1 MSSNPRRGKKGPSP
15 NPEECPKIPM
25 FLNPEGDKMSEV
37 KWTEEQSQAIHEKG
51 SNILVAAA
59 AGSGKTA
66 VLVERIINKIIEEE
80 IDIDKLL
87 VVTFT
92 NAAAS
97 EMRERILNAI
107 YKKIEEEP
115 TNLRLQKQITLL
127 NKSNICTIHSFCLDV
142 IRNNFYEI
150 NISPN
155 FRIGDTAEIELLKEE
170 VLDELFEDLYLKE
183 DEGFLK
189 LLEIYT
195 SYKDDEPLKD
205 IVKSIYNF
213 IQSAPFPEKWLAEKV
228 KLFDIDIENTDF
240 AETVWGKII
249 LNNYKE
255 CIEENILG
263 LKKIKKEL
271 EAENELEKF
280 SQAIRLDIENLESLL
295 VNLNSWDKSY
305 ELAKTFSF
313 VRWPSSKK
321 INSETPA
328 FVKEK
333 RDMINAKFKKLKDS
347 IFIYTSAEVLS
358 DLKNMYEVLKLLQA
372 IILKFNENYKKAK
385 LERNIIDFNDIEHLA
400 LKILI
405 KDEDGK
411 YVPSEIAKKYQDKF
425 EEIAIDEYQD
435 SNMVQEYI
443 LTSISKGNNI
453 FMVGDVKQSIYKFR
467 QAMPELFLNKYKTY
481 KLKKEKTEADD
492 LKIQLFKNFR
502 SRKNILDTTNIIF
515 QEIMSKDLGDVDY
528 NEDEYLNLGAN
539 YEEPQLENIDFAG
552 KTEINII
559 NLEDTTKDSQ
569 EDEEDNGKTE
579 RIENSILEA
588 RYVAQKINELINSNY
603 YVLDK
608 KEGYRK
614 VTYKDIVVLLRST
627 TELSPIYEKEIS
639 DLGMPVYS
647 ETSTE
652 YLNSVEIQLIM
663 SCLKIIDNPMQD
675 IPLVTVM
682 RSMIGGFTDND
693 LIEIRL
699 ADKYENFYESIVKA
713 RIQVNEELRNK
724 IDSFLELINQWREA
738 SEFLA
743 LDELIW
749 KIYMDT
755 GYYNYVGLMQ
765 NGKLRQA
772 NLKMLFE
779 RAKQYESATFK
790 GVFNF
795 INFIDKLKLRN
806 NDLGAAK
813 IIGENENVIR
823 IMSIHKSKGLEFPV
837 VFLSST
843 GKNFNLKDLR
853 EKILIHQEIGF
864 GPNYENSEL
873 KIEYPTLAKEAI
885 KMVSKRESIS
895 EEMRVLYVALTRAK
909 EKLIITGI
917 EKDLQKSIESK
928 EKELQ
933 IYESEENS
941 KINPKIL
948 ESYKSYLDWIELVYL
963 KNKIKNSDIF
973 EFNVVSKTE
982 ILNQTVES
990 ETERKDVLKDIANK
1004 KVSKENMEKIKN
1016 ILEWEYKYKDST
1028 EMPSEL
1034 SVSKIKELS
1043 KDTEEKI
1050 GITLKKPNFL
1060 IEKTELTPAEKGTIM
1075 HLCLQKLNYKE
1086 EYNLEKLKN
1095 MVNNLVNKEIILPKE
1110 AESVNYN
1117 KILAFLS
1124 SNIWKEMQT
1133 AKVVEQEKAFYLNLK
1148 ANEIY
1153 QNDAEDEI
1161 LVQGIIDLYYITNN
1175 DELVLVDYKTD
1186 YVENNNEQSLEDK
1199 YNIQLEIY
1207 KKALEESLNR
1217 KVDKV
1222 YIYSTWLNKE
1232 IEI

>member
-358 DLKNMYEVLKLLQA
+358 DLKNMYEVLNLLQA

-569 EDEEDNGKTE
+569 EDEEDNVKTE

-933 IYESEENS
+933 IYESEDNS

-1217 KVDKV
+1217 KVDNV

>member
-271 EAENELEKF
+271 DAENELEKF
-280 SQAIRLDIENLESLL
+280 SQALRLDIENLESLL

-328 FVKEK
+328 VVKEK

-358 DLKNMYEVLKLLQA
+358 DLKNMYEVLNLLQA

-569 EDEEDNGKTE
+569 EDEEDNVKTE

-588 RYVAQKINELINSNY
+588 RYVAQKINELVNSNY

-652 YLNSVEIQLIM
+652 YLNSVEIQIIM

-713 RIQVNEELRNK
+713 RIQVNEELHNK
-724 IDSFLELINQWREA
+724 IDFFLELINNWREA

-933 IYESEENS
+933 IYESEDNS

-1186 YVENNNEQSLEDK
+1186 YVENNSEQSLKAK

>member
-1 MSSNPRRGKKGPSP
+1 MSSNPRRGKKGPSQ

-150 NISPN
+150 NILPN

-358 DLKNMYEVLKLLQA
+358 DLKNMYEVLNLLQA

-569 EDEEDNGKTE
+569 EDEEDNVKTE

-823 IMSIHKSKGLEFPV
+823 ITSIHKSKGLEFPV

-933 IYESEENS
+933 IYESEDNS

>member
-358 DLKNMYEVLKLLQA
+358 DLKNMYEVLNLLQA

-569 EDEEDNGKTE
+569 EDEEDNVKTE
-579 RIENSILEA
+579 RIENSISEA

-933 IYESEENS
+933 IYESEDNS

>member
-1 MSSNPRRGKKGPSP
+1 MIKSKFDDLRKDIFKYTS
-15 NPEECPKIPM
+15 EE
-25 FLNPEGDKMSEV
+25 
-37 KWTEEQSQAIHEKG
+37 
-51 SNILVAAA
+51 
-59 AGSGKTA
+59 A
-66 VLVERIINKIIEEE
+66 VTDL
-80 IDIDKLL
+80 
-87 VVTFT
+87 
-92 NAAAS
+92 S
-97 EMRERILNAI
+97 EMYEILN
-107 YKKIEEEP
+107 
-115 TNLRLQKQITLL
+115 LLQ
-127 NKSNICTIHSFCLDV
+127 
-142 IRNNFYEI
+142 
-150 NISPN
+150 
-155 FRIGDTAEIELLKEE
+155 
-170 VLDELFEDLYLKE
+170 
-183 DEGFLK
+183 
-189 LLEIYT
+189 
-195 SYKDDEPLKD
+195 
-205 IVKSIYNF
+205 
-213 IQSAPFPEKWLAEKV
+213 
-228 KLFDIDIENTDF
+228 
-240 AETVWGKII
+240 KII
-249 LNNYKE
+249 LQFS
-255 CIEENILG
+255 EN
-263 LKKIKKEL
+263 
-271 EAENELEKF
+271 F
-280 SQAIRLDIENLESLL
+280 
-295 VNLNSWDKSY
+295 
-305 ELAKTFSF
+305 
-313 VRWPSSKK
+313 
-321 INSETPA
+321 
-328 FVKEK
+328 
-333 RDMINAKFKKLKDS
+333 
-347 IFIYTSAEVLS
+347 
-358 DLKNMYEVLKLLQA
+358 
-372 IILKFNENYKKAK
+372 KKAK
-385 LERNIIDFNDIEHLA
+385 LERNVIDFNDIEHLA
-400 LKILI
+400 LKILV
-405 KDEDGK
+405 KNEDGK
-411 YVPSEIAKKYQDKF
+411 YVPTEIAKKYQEKF

-443 LTSISKGNNI
+443 LSSISKGNNI

-481 KLKKEKTEADD
+481 KLKNEKEQNDD

-502 SRKNILDTTNIIF
+502 SRKNILDTTNTIF

-539 YEEPQLENIDFAG
+539 YENPTKENIDFAG
-552 KTEINII
+552 KTEIDVI
-559 NLEDTTKDSQ
+559 NLQDDAEENEKDNTQ
-569 EDEEDNGKTE
+569 TE

-588 RYVAQKINELINSNY
+588 KYVAKKINELINSNY

-614 VTYKDIVVLLRST
+614 ITYKDIVVLLRST

-652 YLNSVEIQLIM
+652 YLNSVEIQTIM
-663 SCLKIIDNPMQD
+663 SVLKIIDNPMQD

-699 ADKYENFYESIVKA
+699 ADKYENFYDCIIKS
-713 RIQVNEELRNK
+713 RIQVNADLRNK
-724 IDSFLELINQWREA
+724 IDVFLGMIENWREE

-779 RAKQYESATFK
+779 RAKQYESASFK

-837 VFLSST
+837 VFLCST
-843 GKNFNLKDLR
+843 GKNFNLKDLTA
-853 EKILIHQEIGF
+853 KILIHQEIGF
-864 GPNYENSEL
+864 GPNYENSKL

-885 KMVSKRESIS
+885 KIISRKESIS

-909 EKLIITGI
+909 EKLFITGI

-928 EKELQ
+928 KKELE
-933 IYESEENS
+933 IYSKGEDS

-948 ESYKSYLDWIELVYL
+948 EKYKSYLDWIELVYL
-963 KNKIKNSDIF
+963 KNETKNSEIF
-973 EFNVVSKTE
+973 EFNVVHKKD
-982 ILNQTVES
+982 ILNIDTEN
-990 ETERKDVLKDIANK
+990 ETEKINLLKDIEK
-1004 KVSKENMEKIKN
+1004 RTPSKENLEKIEN
-1016 ILEWEYKYKDST
+1016 ILEWEYKFKDST

-1043 KDTEEKI
+1043 KKQTEETHT
-1050 GITLKKPNFL
+1050 TLKKPNFL
-1060 IEKTELTPAEKGTIM
+1060 VEKTQLSPAEKGTVM
-1075 HLCLQKLNYKE
+1075 HLCLQKLDYKQ
-1086 EYNLEKLKN
+1086 EYDKEKLKD
-1095 MVNNLVNKEIILPKE
+1095 MVDSLVEKEIMLPKE
-1110 AESVNYN
+1110 AESVNYD

-1124 SNIWKEMQT
+1124 SKIWKEMQT
-1133 AKVVEQEKAFYLNLK
+1133 AKIVEQEKPFYLNIK

-1153 QNDAEDEI
+1153 HNNAEDEI
-1161 LVQGIIDLYYITNN
+1161 LVQGIIDLYYITNE

-1186 YVENNNEQSLEDK
+1186 YVANNNEQSLKDK
-1199 YNIQLEIY
+1199 YNIQLAIY
-1207 KKALEESLNR
+1207 KKALEKALNK
-1217 KVDKV
+1217 KVDKT

>member
-358 DLKNMYEVLKLLQA
+358 DLKNMYEVLNLLQA

-435 SNMVQEYI
+435 SNIVQEYI

-569 EDEEDNGKTE
+569 EDEEDNVKTE

-933 IYESEENS
+933 IYESEDNS